1 MNRVLYLSVFTF
13 LLGSLSAFV
22 GCSTPT
28 AGLRRTSPYCVEAD
42 HEAHFFVCDTGTFSC
57 VSINGGL
64 MCSPNPV
71 PSASPSP
78 APKAK

>member
-1 MNRVLYLSVFTF
+1 MNRVLYFSVFTF
-13 LLGSLSAFV
+13 LLGSFSAFV
-22 GCSTPT
+22 GCSTVTSSPH
-28 AGLRRTSPYCVEAD
+28 RTSPYCLEAD
-42 HEAHFFVCDTGTFSC
+42 DTAKFFVCDTGAMSC

-64 MCSPNPV
+64 VCSPNPA